1 MKKQILFL
9 VLVLVI
15 ALSTS
20 AQGPIKP
27 YNENGYTLSQVETF
41 ALSGSALANSWRDNM
56 LSIVNNGL
64 VSADIDMVL
73 DQRHISWIIDH
84 IHYEVVTLT
93 NFTNSRKTS
102 NGTIEFFVDNNT
114 FTGQVGVFE
123 YKELKIVLFK
133 TICLNLLD
141 VQPQLIKKQEIPTS
155 KSTPIQPQLSV
166 VPVTQEDS
174 PILPKN
180 IGELRAA
187 ILSNPTPVQQPVI
200 PSVKRNWKPV
210 VIIAGVT
217 LTTATLGYLAYT
229 LLKSKPTSP
238 GGSPVDPT
246 GGDVGGPVDPT
257 GGPVGP

>member
-9 VLVLVI
+9 ILMFGITLNI
-15 ALSTS
+15 S

-56 LSIVNNGL
+56 LSIVNSGL
-64 VSADIDMVL
+64 VSAGIDMVL

-102 NGTIEFFVDNNT
+102 NSGVEFFTDRNT

-123 YKELKIVLFK
+123 YKGLKIILFK
-133 TICLNLLD
+133 AICLNLLD
-141 VQPQLIKKQEIPTS
+141 VQPQMVVKQENPTS
-155 KSTPIQPQLSV
+155 PPKTSIQPELPV
-166 VPVTQEDS
+166 VPVDKEDP

-180 IGELRAA
+180 FGEFRAEFVK
-187 ILSNPTPVQQPVI
+187 TPISTPLPII
-200 PSVKRNWKPV
+200 PSVKKNWKPV
-210 VIIAGVT
+210 LIVGGVVV
-217 LTTATLGYLAYT
+217 TTVGVACLVYA
-229 LLKSKPTSP
+229 LLNEKSTQPH
-238 GGSPVDPT
+238 GVDPPTPNDGGT
-246 GGDVGGPVDPT
+246 GKDP
-257 GGPVGP
+257 PSPQ